1 MHLKKLE
8 IYGFKSFGSKSTLD
22 FEPNQK
28 EAEIT
33 AIVGPNGSGKS
44 NVADAIRWVLGEQ
57 SNNILRSKK
66 SEDVIFCGSELKS
79 RSSYAEVVITL
90 AQDKEII
97 VEINNKKH
105 SFSEISISR
114 RLYRSGESDYYINQK
129 RARLL
134 DIQEILAFLGFGQTT
149 YTIIGQGMV
158 DRLLFFN
165 ATERKVLF
173 DEAAGV
179 KQYKIKRDQSLK
191 KLAKTDDNL
200 IRLNDILKELE
211 PRVVYLGRLVRK
223 AEGRKEIDI
232 KLGELQADFYGSIS
246 CELENKIN
254 FYKIEKN
261 KYEKELNLISEK
273 IDLLQKSLANKVEK
287 KIIAE
292 KEESASQRLN
302 HLFELRDKLIRDIAY
317 LEGQI
322 SNREQNTRIERD
334 KKDFLIT
341 ERSRLNEKISHLGE
355 LIANNSEEASVVRER
370 LHSLEKKLNSLQ
382 NDENILEQK
391 QTDISDKELSS
402 RLDIIEE
409 KIVTLE
415 RKKGELAERAF
426 YFGKEIDQAI
436 QEKEKKERL
445 QAQKLLLERQV
456 LELTKVAN
464 SLSTKKQE
472 EKTRITDKENLIKK
486 IVQEINE
493 RENEISKVN
502 DQIDQEKL
510 IEIEAMLAEL
520 QEEREVFSK
529 TIIGSSRVNIK
540 KSFDLFSKLLSNSIK
555 RIMDFTKSLDTEK
568 RGKIEKILHDLRRN
582 LEKEK
587 EALTD
592 LVLILNKLSSEFEIN
607 NNLAKEIETKKHNC
621 EKELDQLSSQ
631 PSQDK
636 VKKAMEKVTLDLE
649 LVENQIRELKEEKEP
664 FLETELEKQKIFLMK
679 KNSLLNDIIEINKSI
694 YQENL
699 LLSKTT
705 NILENQQ
712 NEKQNSEKI
721 LRDVLASLE
730 GFNNKQ
736 ESSQDEVR
744 LQKQKLEMV
753 DLETKIN
760 EIKAEVESII
770 AEKKDLEGKEQ
781 KEESEIR
788 NYEKQTFEINQKLSE
803 VAMNL
808 SHFQTK
814 KEGVDDEVRAL
825 CLDINQKLQV
835 TELSQGEKDIL
846 KAKIENLKRK
856 KETIGGVDP
865 ETILEYEELDKRASQ
880 MRQQVNDLTSAKADL
895 GKIISELD
903 QKIKNQFTETF
914 SEIAKQFNYYFNVL
928 FNGGRAKLE
937 LGEDS
942 EKNLGVEISASP
954 PGKKNQSLNVL
965 SGGERTLTSLALL
978 FAILSVNPSPF
989 CVLDE
994 VDAALDESNTIR
1006 FINILQKL
1014 KEKTQFII
1022 ITHNRETM
1030 NVANLLYGITM
1041 SENHISKLISVQL
1054 SEANKIAES

>member
-1 MHLKKLE
+1 
-8 IYGFKSFGSKSTLD
+8 
-22 FEPNQK
+22 
-28 EAEIT
+28 
-33 AIVGPNGSGKS
+33 
-44 NVADAIRWVLGEQ
+44 
-57 SNNILRSKK
+57 
-66 SEDVIFCGSELKS
+66 
-79 RSSYAEVVITL
+79 
-90 AQDKEII
+90 
-97 VEINNKKH
+97 
-105 SFSEISISR
+105 
-114 RLYRSGESDYYINQK
+114 
-129 RARLL
+129 
-134 DIQEILAFLGFGQTT
+134 
-149 YTIIGQGMV
+149 
-158 DRLLFFN
+158 
-165 ATERKVLF
+165 
-173 DEAAGV
+173 
-179 KQYKIKRDQSLK
+179 
-191 KLAKTDDNL
+191 
-200 IRLNDILKELE
+200 
-211 PRVVYLGRLVRK
+211 
-223 AEGRKEIDI
+223 
-232 KLGELQADFYGSIS
+232 
-246 CELENKIN
+246 
-254 FYKIEKN
+254 
-261 KYEKELNLISEK
+261 
-273 IDLLQKSLANKVEK
+273 
-287 KIIAE
+287 
-292 KEESASQRLN
+292 
-302 HLFELRDKLIRDIAY
+302 
-317 LEGQI
+317 
-322 SNREQNTRIERD
+322 
-334 KKDFLIT
+334 
-341 ERSRLNEKISHLGE
+341 
-355 LIANNSEEASVVRER
+355 
-370 LHSLEKKLNSLQ
+370 
-382 NDENILEQK
+382 
-391 QTDISDKELSS
+391 
-402 RLDIIEE
+402 
-409 KIVTLE
+409 
-415 RKKGELAERAF
+415 
-426 YFGKEIDQAI
+426 
-436 QEKEKKERL
+436 
-445 QAQKLLLERQV
+445 
-456 LELTKVAN
+456 
-464 SLSTKKQE
+464 
-472 EKTRITDKENLIKK
+472 
-486 IVQEINE
+486 
-493 RENEISKVN
+493 
-502 DQIDQEKL
+502 
-510 IEIEAMLAEL
+510 
-520 QEEREVFSK
+520 
-529 TIIGSSRVNIK
+529 
-540 KSFDLFSKLLSNSIK
+540 
-555 RIMDFTKSLDTEK
+555 
-568 RGKIEKILHDLRRN
+568 
-582 LEKEK
+582 
-587 EALTD
+587 
-592 LVLILNKLSSEFEIN
+592 
-607 NNLAKEIETKKHNC
+607 
-621 EKELDQLSSQ
+621 
-631 PSQDK
+631 
-636 VKKAMEKVTLDLE
+636 
-649 LVENQIRELKEEKEP
+649 
-664 FLETELEKQKIFLMK
+664 MK
-679 KNSLLNDIIEINKSI
+679 KNSLLNDIREINKSI